1 MVVGDI
7 PDAADVVII
16 GSGPGGYVA
25 AIRAAQLGKSV
36 MLIEKDKLGG
46 LCLNY
51 GCIPSKALIHASD
64 VLEDIKHTQNMGIS
78 VSSVSFNAPKMQ
90 EWRQSV
96 IEKLRDGI
104 AFLMKKNG
112 VDVKQGEAFF
122 ESSSRIGIRTEH
134 GVELVDFK
142 KAIIATGSKPREL
155 KEFKFDGLRIIS
167 SKEALELTQIP
178 KKMIIVGGG
187 YIGIELGGMYAK
199 LGTNVT
205 ITEWSPSI
213 LSFASS
219 DVSAVVKKRLQQL
232 GVRILENTN
241 VAAAEIQPNGVKAK
255 FVQNGSESWE
265 ETEVLLVCVGHYPI
279 TQNLGL
285 EKTKVQLDEKGFV
298 KVNEKLQ
305 TTDENIYAV
314 GDVTG
319 NPMLAHK
326 AFRQGKIAAE
336 VIAGEETGFNNR
348 TVPSVIFSD
357 PEIAMVGLT
366 EKEAK
371 AELQDNI
378 LVGKFPMSAS
388 GRALTLSRQEG
399 FVKVIAKKD
408 THEIVGIE
416 IVGPSASDLI
426 GEAGLAIELGAMLE
440 DVASTI
446 HPHPTLCEALSEAA
460 EDALGKAIHV

>member
-7 PDAADVVII
+7 PDAADVVVI
-16 GSGPGGYVA
+16 GAGPGGYVA

-36 MLIEKDKLGG
+36 MLVEKDKLGG

-51 GCIPSKALIHASD
+51 GCIPSKALIHASQ
-64 VLEDIKHTQNMGIS
+64 VLEDLKHTQNMGIS
-78 VSSVSFNAPKMQ
+78 ASGVEFTAEKMQ

-96 IEKLRDGI
+96 IKKLRDGI

-112 VDVKQGEAFF
+112 VEVKTGEAFF
-122 ESSSRIGIRTEH
+122 ESSSRAGIRTEH

-142 KAIIATGSKPREL
+142 KAIIATGSKPRAVKGFE
-155 KEFKFDGLRIIS
+155 FDGQRIIS
-167 SKEALELTQIP
+167 SKEALELKQIP
-178 KKMIIVGGG
+178 KRMVVIGGG

-199 LGTNVT
+199 LGSSVT
-205 ITEWSPSI
+205 IVEGLPSI
-213 LSFASS
+213 LAFAGS
-219 DVSAVVKKRLQQL
+219 DMVGAVKKRLAAL
-232 GVRILENTN
+232 NVKILENTN
-241 VAAAEIQPNGVKAK
+241 ALNAEKQGQNVKVK
-255 FVQNGSESWE
+255 LSQGGKEILE
-265 ETEVLLVCVGHYPI
+265 EADVVLVCVGHTPV
-279 TQNLGL
+279 TQNIAL

-298 KVNEKLQ
+298 KINDKLQ
-305 TTDENIYAV
+305 TTDANIYAV

-326 AFRQGKIAAE
+326 AFRQGKLAAE
-336 VIAGEETGFNNR
+336 IICGEETSFNNR

-357 PEIAMVGLT
+357 PEIAIVGLT
-366 EKEAK
+366 EREAK

-378 LVGKFPMSAS
+378 LVGKFPLSAS
-388 GRALTLSRQEG
+388 GRALTLGTQDG

-408 THEIVGIE
+408 SHELVGIE

-440 DVASTI
+440 DVAATI
-446 HPHPTLCEALSEAA
+446 HPHPTLCEGLSEAA